1 MDNQTYLNQIAVKGK
16 RTANGEPLLSPLM
29 IKLLI
34 AGAIMLITII
44 VVGIMVSSANSKV
57 TQSYERLYLRI
68 SQMSG
73 SKGPYNKYA
82 KYINSSNLAGHAV
95 RLETSVAK
103 TSKSLEPLLDKLGV
117 VNDAMKIIHGVWLD
131 EEEIELLG
139 AKGGSLIYCPS
150 SNMFLADGITDIP
163 AYLRAG
169 ATVALGSDGA
179 CGNNRISVLE
189 EMRMVAI
196 LQKAKTCDALC
207 VNYRDAYRMGTA
219 NGGRVLGEAIGR
231 LEPDCAADFVG
242 IALDDLSMQPLS
254 KGGQLVPNIV
264 YSLQPT
270 AIRHVVVNG
279 ETTFAD
285 GAFTKIDE
293 SELLARIRETMTYL
307 ED

>member
-117 VNDAMKIIHGVWLD
+117 K
-131 EEEIELLG
+131 
-139 AKGGSLIYCPS
+139 K
-150 SNMFLADGITDIP
+150 DGITKDIKN
-163 AYLRAG
+163 AETSSFSTYMNKLERASMSG
-169 ATVALGSDGA
+169 QMDLYYSSQTAERIMQIITVEKQVLTKT
-179 CGNNRISVLE
+179 NNDSLKSIINDSLNDLE
-189 EMRMVAI
+189 TLYE
-196 LQKAKTCDALC
+196 
-207 VNYRDAYRMGTA
+207 NFRDFS
-219 NGGRVLGEAIGR
+219 NS
-231 LEPDCAADFVG
+231 
-242 IALDDLSMQPLS
+242 LD
-254 KGGQLVPNIV
+254 
-264 YSLQPT
+264 
-270 AIRHVVVNG
+270 
-279 ETTFAD
+279 
-285 GAFTKIDE
+285 
-293 SELLARIRETMTYL
+293 
-307 ED
+307 